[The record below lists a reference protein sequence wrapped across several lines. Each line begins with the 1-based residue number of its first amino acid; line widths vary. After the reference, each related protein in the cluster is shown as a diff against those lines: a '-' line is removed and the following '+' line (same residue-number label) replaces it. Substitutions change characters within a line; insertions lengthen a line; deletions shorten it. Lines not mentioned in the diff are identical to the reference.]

1 MKQLEIVS
9 GNSVRSVARDL
20 QEASGF
26 GLDFA
31 DSMRSTS
38 LALSAGFDTTAIS
51 ELGEVARNAAVSLG
65 RPMGDAL
72 DRIFRGVIKVEP
84 ELLDEIGLFVRVKDA
99 SAKYASELG
108 IAASELTEFQKRQA
122 FANEAIRQG
131 QEKFEDFSEIP
142 TDPYSQLA
150 AAFSDIA
157 QNFTSILNSVVGPL
171 LSALAASKGLMTAL
185 FLGIAGALLSKAIP
199 ALGLFTQTQKQ
210 QAAQARLD
218 HVQYLADLD
227 TEEDAIR
234 QKSLTAHK
242 AAQQEML
249 DNKKKQAQIR
259 GKTGSASA

>member
-1 MKQLEIVS
+1 
-9 GNSVRSVARDL
+9 
-20 QEASGF
+20 
-26 GLDFA
+26 
-31 DSMRSTS
+31 
-38 LALSAGFDTTAIS
+38 
-51 ELGEVARNAAVSLG
+51 
-65 RPMGDAL
+65 
-72 DRIFRGVIKVEP
+72 
-84 ELLDEIGLFVRVKDA
+84 DEIGLFVRVKDA

-249 DNKKKQAQIR
+249 DNKKKQAQIM
-259 GKTGSASA
+259 GKTGSASAKLKEADMEFKAALKNNNLQKQK